1 MSNPETEDS
10 SVPGVWADSQMSRPV
25 TPSDVMSMLRE
36 IRDKLADLERDLVDH
51 QTAFVKDD
59 LGQPDFHGHRKAHI
73 KMNTNQKLV
82 ESYKADVTKQILG
95 ALVVFLLGIFAS
107 GWKDSLTGN
116 SGNQTTKVVVQ
127 PATK

>member
-1 MSNPETEDS
+1 MSNSEFEDS
-10 SVPGVWADSQMSRPV
+10 TSSSGSWTDAQMNRPV

-95 ALVVFLLGIFAS
+95 ALVVFLLGLFAS
-107 GWKDSLTGN
+107 GWRDSFN
-116 SGNQTTKVVVQ
+116 SPTQTTKVVVQ